1 MLPESRFTDTSLT
14 ATLNMMFGLI
24 RWKSLALTWAI
35 LLALHGLLGTR
46 ASSAAKPNVVMVLT
60 DDQAPWAF
68 AQAVRSG
75 QFNDVPVPSTP
86 NMDRLA
92 AEGAVFRN
100 FFCTTPVCS
109 PARATLMTGRY
120 ASELGITDFIPQPG
134 HKLYDPDAPVY
145 LDPETT
151 TTFAEVL
158 QRQGYRTA
166 LVGKWHLGDWTAPE
180 DRDKHPTQ
188 HGFDSFMGLTG
199 GGTSPDTPE
208 LELDGKVRTFAGL
221 TTDILTDHAIKF
233 VEQNADAPFF
243 LCLSTR
249 APHGRW
255 LPVAPEDWAPY
266 DTMDPTIPEYPGLD
280 TTRVRKMMKEYLAS
294 TTGVDR
300 NLGRLL
306 QTLDDRGLSSNTIVI
321 FTSDHGFNMG
331 HNGIWHKGNGIWATK
346 QKPPGD
352 MHQGT
357 RVISNKY
364 RPNLYDHSLRVPA
377 IVRWPG
383 VVNPQTVIEHTASH
397 LDWFPTLCAVA
408 GDSSAANGLMGR
420 DLTPLLKGQSPSNW
434 DQELY
439 TEYDMI
445 RYAVASL
452 RGYRTP
458 RYKLILDRHNEGRN
472 EFYDLQSDPGEHHNL
487 IHEPEAQPKIQEL
500 DAKLRKMEAKLENR
514 G

>member
-1 MLPESRFTDTSLT
+1 MAWVVCMAGMMVTDARSCP
-14 ATLNMMFGLI
+14 
-24 RWKSLALTWAI
+24 
-35 LLALHGLLGTR
+35 
-46 ASSAAKPNVVMVLT
+46 AAQPNVVMVLT

-68 AQAVRSG
+68 AEAVRSG

-109 PARATLMTGRY
+109 PARAALMTGRY
-120 ASELGITDFIPQPG
+120 ASEFGITDFIPQPG
-134 HKLYDPDAPVY
+134 HKLYDPDAPIY
-145 LDPETT
+145 LDPDTT
-151 TTFAEVL
+151 VTFAEVL
-158 QRQGYRTA
+158 QRQGYRTG
-166 LVGKWHLGDWTAPE
+166 LIGKWHLGDWRAPE
-180 DRDKHPTQ
+180 DRDKHPTR

-199 GGTSPDTPE
+199 GGTTPDNPE
-208 LELDGKVRTFAGL
+208 LERDGKVQRFEGL

-233 VEQNADAPFF
+233 VEQNADQPFF

-255 LPVAPEDWAPY
+255 LPVAPEDWEPY
-266 DTMDPTIPEYPGLD
+266 NTMNPTIPEYPGLD
-280 TTRVRKMMKEYLAS
+280 SKRVRKMMKEYLAS

-306 QTLDDRGLSSNTIVI
+306 RTLDDQELTSNTIVI

-346 QKPPGD
+346 QKPPGKV
-352 MHQGT
+352 HQGT
-357 RVISNKY
+357 RVISDKY

-383 VVNPQTVIEHTASH
+383 VVKPQAVIEHTASH

-408 GDSSAANGLMGR
+408 GNAPAAKGLMGR
-420 DLTPLLKGQSPSNW
+420 DLTPLLKGESPADW
-434 DQELY
+434 DQGLY

-458 RYKLILDRHNEGRN
+458 RYKLIRDRHNEGRD
-472 EFYDLQSDPGEHHNL
+472 EFYDLQSDPGEHRNL
-487 IHEPEAQPKIQEL
+487 IREPPSQAAINEL
-500 DAKLRKMEAKLENR
+500 DAKLREMEAKVQER